1 MLLVHQSQAGSQMMV
16 ASCVPRRFG
25 FLTEISMATLGT
37 EVKHLHTLT
46 GTMEI
51 LARRGSKVIVTDFR
65 VVELWEE
72 GRWIEIFGKYIY
84 LLFLPV
90 IMSLNI

>member
-1 MLLVHQSQAGSQMMV
+1 MMV

-51 LARRGSKVIVTDFR
+51 LARRGSRVIVTDFR

-72 GRWIEIFGKYIY
+72 GRWIEIFWKIYI
-84 LLFLPV
+84 FAISSV

>member
-1 MLLVHQSQAGSQMMV
+1 MMV

-25 FLTEISMATLGT
+25 FLTQISMATLGT

-51 LARRGSKVIVTDFR
+51 LARRGSRVIVTDFR
-65 VVELWEE
+65 VVEL
-72 GRWIEIFGKYIY
+72 
-84 LLFLPV
+84 
-90 IMSLNI
+90 